1 LLTVDVND
9 TLGDGVEHVI
19 VAVPDDNANV
29 GIFAS
34 AVIDTVPI
42 ADEHPLMVLVAVTVN
57 TPLPPT
63 LGLLIVVLLI
73 VPVEGAVQLYV
84 VLGSAL
90 LDAVITTEGAAQVV
104 VKAFVDKFIFGAV
117 VLVGTDT
124 V

>member
-1 LLTVDVND
+1 MLTVDVND